1 MSLPNPPNLV
11 IGMFNYNTY
20 TIDIVPK
27 STLFPT
33 VSNIFYL
40 VMPIITNIMYIHNVN
55 DCSLLYYTRRY
66 SFSVKIPPY
75 CWMYVILFTIKL

>member
-40 VMPIITNIMYIHNVN
+40 VMPIITNIMYIHHVN
-55 DCSLLYYTRRY
+55 DCSLLYLHIIH
-66 SFSVKIPPY
+66 VVIPLVSKSHPIVG
-75 CWMYVILFTIKL
+75 CM